1 MGPNDN
7 IEILRI
13 KSNSALFEAYD
24 WADIVVV
31 TIKNN
36 RHASGIT
43 VLQEAT
49 IRGLPV
55 ICTDTGGLRAYFS
68 ENEICFIPLGDPA
81 GLQKAIATLAGDDD
95 LRWGLAERAQ
105 TRMTSGGLNS
115 RAYARRHAE
124 LSRELLASD
133 VNRAAK
139 N

>member
-1 MGPNDN
+1 M
-7 IEILRI
+7 
-13 KSNSALFEAYD
+13 
-24 WADIVVV
+24 
-31 TIKNN
+31 
-36 RHASGIT
+36 
-43 VLQEAT
+43 
-49 IRGLPV
+49 

-105 TRMTSGGLNS
+105 ARMTSGGLNS
-115 RAYARRHAE
+115 RSYARRHAE